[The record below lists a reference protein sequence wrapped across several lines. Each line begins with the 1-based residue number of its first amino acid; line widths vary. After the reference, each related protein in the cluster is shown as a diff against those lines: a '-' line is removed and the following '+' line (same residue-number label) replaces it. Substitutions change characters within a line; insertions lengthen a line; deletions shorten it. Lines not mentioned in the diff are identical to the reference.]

1 MFVVSFDDLKTGL
14 TNLRRKALQQ
24 NEGPLA
30 FAKTN
35 LTAFLDCYDML
46 SGVSALCRIL
56 FVHLLDLILSFV
68 CIYTRHCSGCIS
80 QLSITDCVYIIRCVH
95 VFLCDRSNV
104 IEH

>member
-46 SGVSALCRIL
+46 SGVSALCHIFFRTFAGFNTI
-56 FVHLLDLILSFV
+56 F
-68 CIYTRHCSGCIS
+68 CIYLYTSLQWLYQS
-80 QLSITDCVYIIRCVH
+80 AVH
-95 VFLCDRSNV
+95 Y
-104 IEH
+104 